1 MDLKTKLTR
10 LQTNADLALYKW
22 TAGKFRMAGEF
33 VLLSNLRLNTLACDG
48 GRVTLSVAA
57 PVLYMDRGRT
67 VIRFL
72 DRDVLTVT
80 EGPRKGINVLGRFLQ
95 EDENAVPATYC
106 MHKEIRN
113 EKLPKWIVDK
123 VMSMGCSPVYPVSR
137 IITPELFRISKH
149 PETLKPVFNT
159 AMLKA
164 IGGTRDDSVATL
176 MRKFQANLDM
186 FGAQTDNGFV
196 IANDYIATGGCCV
209 AAARGLSL
217 RSGSLV
223 HMMPLSLYRQE
234 LLERHWTVC
243 TGETKNEMEG
253 SPDGGDGQDA
263 GDAGDSDERA

>member
-95 EDENAVPATYC
+95 P
-106 MHKEIRN
+106 
-113 EKLPKWIVDK
+113 
-123 VMSMGCSPVYPVSR
+123 R
-137 IITPELFRISKH
+137 IACTRRY
-149 PETLKPVFNT
+149 
-159 AMLKA
+159 
-164 IGGTRDDSVATL
+164 GTRS
-176 MRKFQANLDM
+176 
-186 FGAQTDNGFV
+186 
-196 IANDYIATGGCCV
+196 C
-209 AAARGLSL
+209 
-217 RSGSLV
+217 RSG
-223 HMMPLSLYRQE
+223 
-234 LLERHWTVC
+234 
-243 TGETKNEMEG
+243 
-253 SPDGGDGQDA
+253 
-263 GDAGDSDERA
+263 

>member
-1 MDLKTKLTR
+1 
-10 LQTNADLALYKW
+10 
-22 TAGKFRMAGEF
+22 
-33 VLLSNLRLNTLACDG
+33 
-48 GRVTLSVAA
+48 
-57 PVLYMDRGRT
+57 
-67 VIRFL
+67 
-72 DRDVLTVT
+72 
-80 EGPRKGINVLGRFLQ
+80 
-95 EDENAVPATYC
+95 

-263 GDAGDSDERA
+263 GDAGDSDDRS

>member
-113 EKLPKWIVDK
+113 EKLPKWIRLE
-123 VMSMGCSPVYPVSR
+123 SLCGVSR
-137 IITPELFRISKH
+137 IAKKVNCWE
-149 PETLKPVFNT
+149 
-159 AMLKA
+159 A
-164 IGGTRDDSVATL
+164 
-176 MRKFQANLDM
+176 
-186 FGAQTDNGFV
+186 
-196 IANDYIATGGCCV
+196 
-209 AAARGLSL
+209 
-217 RSGSLV
+217 
-223 HMMPLSLYRQE
+223 
-234 LLERHWTVC
+234 
-243 TGETKNEMEG
+243 
-253 SPDGGDGQDA
+253 
-263 GDAGDSDERA
+263 